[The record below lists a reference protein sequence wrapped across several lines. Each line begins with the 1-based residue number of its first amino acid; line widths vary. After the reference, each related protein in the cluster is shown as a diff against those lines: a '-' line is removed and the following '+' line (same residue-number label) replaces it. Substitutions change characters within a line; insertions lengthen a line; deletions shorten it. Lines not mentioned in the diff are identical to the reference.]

1 MAPFGLDLGFLI
13 EEYAGG
19 KGVYPVKKRRKKNS
33 IYICTIE
40 KALGV
45 VNNLI
50 ELNRF
55 DEVKESFPDSIY
67 IFFFHELA
75 TYFLILYCHLLD
87 NFDYTFLDWNY
98 SC

>member
-19 KGVYPVKKRRKKNS
+19 KGEYPVKKRRKKNS

-55 DEVKESFPDSIY
+55 DEVNNFYLFTLQLFKNLFLSF
-67 IFFFHELA
+67 
-75 TYFLILYCHLLD
+75 
-87 NFDYTFLDWNY
+87 
-98 SC
+98 